1 MRDRF
6 QTGQHHAGSQC
17 IANIKPEIL
26 SRVTQVHVRVPADDE
41 MPAVIRSVDQAL
53 RDQFPGLESVFEP
66 LSDSVI
72 EHLTSMP
79 PRALYSSLKRA
90 YAVASER
97 SPVDGNLVRVLPEHL
112 GATPSKVASQKT
124 PTRSSGGSNE
134 DFAEYITW
142 QAILRMQLNLWN
154 PGRGRPQ

>member
-6 QTGQHHAGSQC
+6 QTSQHHAGSQC

-26 SRVTQVHVRVPADDE
+26 SRVTQVHVRVPSDDE

-72 EHLTSMP
+72 GHLTSMP
-79 PRALYSSLKRA
+79 PRALYRTLKRA
-90 YAVASER
+90 YAVASEQT
-97 SPVDGNLVRVLPEHL
+97 PLDGTLVRVLPEHL
-112 GATPSKVASQKT
+112 GEVQVKAASQKT
-124 PTRSSGGSNE
+124 GTPSGVTND
-134 DFAEYITW
+134 DFAAYITW
-142 QAILRMQLNLWN
+142 QAILRLQLNLWN